1 MTEQVRIPAHMHTVR
16 LCALTEQR
24 SAEEAAAREAALQ
37 RQMNE
42 QRAHMDRERAK
53 FEAWLG
59 GEAKKLDDLERAY
72 TQAGY
77 VTAQHRDDAL
87 DASSVFGRWCEER
100 GIDSAALPPVQMPSP
115 ERTGEMRPEDIG
127 QALSA
132 PPEAGESQA
141 ITLKDV
147 MRGGEVLKPT
157 PCFDDPPRHDLCNG
171 DRCGC
176 GHHAAEARA
185 LTEERDRI
193 ADLKAERGGD
203 GAKAPFHRGDPDG
216 DERG

>member
-100 GIDSAALPPVQMPSP
+100 GIDSATLPPVQMPSP
-115 ERTGEMRPEDIG
+115 ERTGEMRPEDIA
-127 QALSA
+127 QAFTD
-132 PPEAGESQA
+132 PGESQVT
-141 ITLKDV
+141 TLRDI
-147 MRGGEVLKPT
+147 GPDAT
-157 PCFDDPPRHDLCNG
+157 PCFDNPPRHDQCNG

-176 GHHAAEARA
+176 GHHAAEAQA
-185 LTEERDRI
+185 FAEERTRR
-193 ADLKAERGGD
+193 ANGGD
-203 GAKAPFHRGDPDG
+203 EPPEGDFHRGGQGG
-216 DERG
+216 DERD